1 MSMFR
6 MTILLAVALSAT
18 ACSMAPTYV
27 RPASPLPL
35 VYAQHPAGGGENA
48 STLGWHE
55 VMPDPRLRSLVDL
68 ALLNNRD
75 LKLAVLNAE
84 AVHSQFR
91 VERSARLPSLGA
103 TGQLQRSGGSGQ
115 QSLQPGVPSGLDQK
129 SATLDLAAYEVDLFG
144 RVRSL
149 SDAAWERY
157 LASEEGTRAA
167 RITLVSG
174 VAQAYVEQRVAAEQ
188 LELSRRTLSDW
199 QESLRITRALHG
211 ADQVGGID
219 LAQAEGQV
227 DQAEADIRAR
237 ERELAQADNALTLLV
252 GASLPADLPAP
263 VALDARPVVA
273 SLPPGLPSDLL
284 ARRPDVAQAEHE
296 LKAANADIG
305 AARAA
310 FFPRITL
317 TGSYGF
323 GSGELSSLFK
333 GASKTWSFT
342 PQITQ
347 PIFQGG
353 KLRAELRLA
362 EIRKSSAIVSYEK
375 ALQVA
380 FREVSDGLAGQA
392 TYGDQLGAQQRV
404 VDSAT
409 RRAKLSGL
417 RYEAGQDSRLEL
429 LDAQRQRYTAEQ
441 SLLDLRRAA
450 LTNTV
455 NLYKALGG
463 GTT

>member
-1 MSMFR
+1 MRMFR
-6 MTILLAVALSAT
+6 STILLAMAFTAS
-18 ACSMAPTYV
+18 ACSMAPGYT
-27 RPASPLPL
+27 RPDSPLPL
-35 VYAQHPAGGGENA
+35 VYAQHPGGGGDNA
-48 STLGWHE
+48 ATLGWHE
-55 VMPDPRLRSLVDL
+55 VMPDPRLRALVDL
-68 ALLNNRD
+68 ALKNNRD

-91 VERSARLPSLGA
+91 VERSARLPSLA
-103 TGQLQRSGGSGQ
+103 ANGQLQRTGGSGQ
-115 QSLQPGVPSGLDQK
+115 QAMQGVPGGIDQK
-129 SATLDLAAYEVDLFG
+129 AATLDLAAYEVDLFG

-157 LASEEGTRAA
+157 LASEEGARSA
-167 RITLVSG
+167 RIALVAG
-174 VAQAYVEQRVAAEQ
+174 VAQAYVEQRVATEQ
-188 LELSRRTLSDW
+188 LDLARRTLSDW

-211 ADQVGGID
+211 ADQASGID
-219 LAQAEGQV
+219 LAQAQGQV

-237 ERELAQADNALTLLV
+237 EREVSQADNALALLV
-252 GASLPADLPAP
+252 GTAVPSDLPAP
-263 VALDARPVVA
+263 LALDANPVLA
-273 SLPPGLPSDLL
+273 ALPAGLPSDLL
-284 ARRPDVAQAEHE
+284 AHRPDIAQAEHD

-323 GSGELSSLFK
+323 GSGQLSDLFK
-333 GASKTWSFT
+333 GASKTWAFT
-342 PQITQ
+342 PQISQ

-362 EIRKSSAIVSYEK
+362 EIRKSSAVVSYEK

-392 TYGDQLGAQQRV
+392 TYGGQLDAQGRV

-429 LDAQRQRYTAEQ
+429 LDAQRQRYAAQQ

-463 GTT
+463 GDA

>member
-1 MSMFR
+1 MR
-6 MTILLAVALSAT
+6 TYRLTILLAMAFTAT
-18 ACSMAPTYV
+18 ACSMAPTYT
-27 RPASPLPL
+27 RPDSPLPL
-35 VYAQHPAGGGENA
+35 VYAQHPGGGGDNA
-48 STLGWHE
+48 ATLGWHE
-55 VMPDPRLRSLVDL
+55 VMPDPRLRALVDL
-68 ALLNNRD
+68 ALKNNRD

-103 TGQLQRSGGSGQ
+103 NSQLQRTGGAGQ
-115 QSLQPGVPSGLDQK
+115 SSLQGMPGRMDQRT
-129 SATLDLAAYEVDLFG
+129 ATLDLAAYEVDLFG
-144 RVRSL
+144 RVKSL

-157 LASEEGTRAA
+157 LSSEEGTRSA
-167 RITLVSG
+167 RIALVAG
-174 VAQAYVEQRVAAEQ
+174 VAQAYVEQRVATEQ
-188 LELSRRTLSDW
+188 LDLARRTLTDW

-219 LAQAEGQV
+219 LAQAQGQV
-227 DQAEADIRAR
+227 DQAEADISAR
-237 ERELAQADNALTLLV
+237 EREVAQADNALALLV
-252 GASLPADLPAP
+252 GAALPTDLPAP
-263 VALDARPVVA
+263 LALDASPVLTT
-273 SLPPGLPSDLL
+273 LPAGLPSDLL
-284 ARRPDVAQAEHE
+284 VHRPDVAQAEHD

-323 GSGELSSLFK
+323 GSGQLSDLFK

-342 PQITQ
+342 PQISQ

-362 EIRKSSAIVSYEK
+362 EIRKSSAVVGYEK

-392 TYGDQLGAQQRV
+392 TYGGQLDAQRRV

-429 LDAQRQRYTAEQ
+429 LDAQRQRYAAEQ

-463 GTT
+463 GEA